1 MFQKLIFFAK
11 IAFMRVDKFLNV
23 VNITKR
29 RAISEDMCKSGI
41 VGINGVIV
49 KASKEVKV
57 GDIITL
63 HFIEYT
69 QKYKVLAIPS
79 TKSIPKNAQNEYV
92 VKFMKEFILAKDE
105 IKTMLQIM
113 PKEGVVLLQGDLA
126 SGKTSLVQA
135 WVKFLGLDARVDS
148 PTFSTMQKYEN
159 HDICIYHYDIYQE
172 GLEGLLANGL
182 FENFFEKG
190 LHLVEWGG
198 ENLKKTLMKFGI
210 STIQIKISIK
220 DDKRKYEI
228 YE

>member
-1 MFQKLIFFAK
+1 
-11 IAFMRVDKFLNV
+11 
-23 VNITKR
+23 
-29 RAISEDMCKSGI
+29 
-41 VGINGVIV
+41 
-49 KASKEVKV
+49 
-57 GDIITL
+57 
-63 HFIEYT
+63 
-69 QKYKVLAIPS
+69 
-79 TKSIPKNAQNEYV
+79 
-92 VKFMKEFILAKDE
+92 MKEFILAKDE

-135 WVKFLGLDARVDS
+135 WVKFLGL
-148 PTFSTMQKYEN
+148 STMQKYEN

>member
-1 MFQKLIFFAK
+1 
-11 IAFMRVDKFLNV
+11 
-23 VNITKR
+23 
-29 RAISEDMCKSGI
+29 
-41 VGINGVIV
+41 
-49 KASKEVKV
+49 
-57 GDIITL
+57 
-63 HFIEYT
+63 
-69 QKYKVLAIPS
+69 
-79 TKSIPKNAQNEYV
+79 
-92 VKFMKEFILAKDE
+92 MKEFILAKNE

-135 WVKFLGLDARVDS
+135 WVKFLGLDVRVDS

-210 STIQIKISIK
+210 SAIQIKISVK
-220 DDKRKYEI
+220 DNKRKYEI

>member
-1 MFQKLIFFAK
+1 
-11 IAFMRVDKFLNV
+11 
-23 VNITKR
+23 
-29 RAISEDMCKSGI
+29 
-41 VGINGVIV
+41 
-49 KASKEVKV
+49 
-57 GDIITL
+57 
-63 HFIEYT
+63 
-69 QKYKVLAIPS
+69 
-79 TKSIPKNAQNEYV
+79 
-92 VKFMKEFILAKDE
+92 MKEFILAKNE

-135 WVKFLGLDARVDS
+135 WVSFLNLDEKVDS
-148 PTFSTMQKYEN
+148 PTFSIMQKYEN
-159 HDICIYHYDIYQE
+159 QDICIYHYDIYQE
-172 GLEGLLANGL
+172 GLEGLLKNGL
-182 FENFFEKG
+182 FENFFEEG